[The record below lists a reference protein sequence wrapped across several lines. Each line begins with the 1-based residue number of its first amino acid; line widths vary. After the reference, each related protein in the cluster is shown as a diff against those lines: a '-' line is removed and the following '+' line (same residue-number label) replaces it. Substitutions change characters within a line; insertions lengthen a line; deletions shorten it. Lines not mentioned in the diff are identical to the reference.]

1 MQLWIDLP
9 QWLTLEQGRL
19 LWWPEAFA
27 AEADSWQAQLGAE
40 ISWQQHQLTMFGREL
55 DEPRLSCWMGDGRYR
70 YSGKTREPTIWHPL
84 VRDIARRIEAIC
96 EQPFNGVLLNLYR
109 HGQDSM
115 GWHADNEP
123 ELGVNPVIASL
134 SLGVSRRFVLR
145 HVNGERRQLLLTHG
159 SLLVMAGEMQ
169 HHWQHALPKMAA
181 SEGER
186 INLTFRLLNKR

>member
-1 MQLWIDLP
+1 MQLWIDPP

-70 YSGKTREPTIWHPL
+70 YLGKTREPTIWHPL

-96 EQPFNGVLLNLYR
+96 EQPFYGVLLNLYR

-115 GWHADNEP
+115 GWRADNEP
-123 ELGVNPVIASL
+123 E
-134 SLGVSRRFVLR
+134 
-145 HVNGERRQLLLTHG
+145 
-159 SLLVMAGEMQ
+159 
-169 HHWQHALPKMAA
+169 
-181 SEGER
+181 
-186 INLTFRLLNKR
+186 